1 MSERKN
7 TGRGDATIRLISKK
21 VSLKE
26 KEATLSGKQ
35 KSDDFYTIFERLCEP
50 KKITTTALETVIGS
64 RNIISKYKSRKGM
77 AKRST
82 IIEICFGLR
91 QLGAEVTVD
100 DIDEMLKVF
109 KKRQLN
115 TDTAVD
121 GYVTIAASQGMTLSE
136 LEDYLYE
143 KGFDLSDLDK
153 S

>member
-35 KSDDFYTIFERLCEP
+35 KSDDFSAIFERLCA